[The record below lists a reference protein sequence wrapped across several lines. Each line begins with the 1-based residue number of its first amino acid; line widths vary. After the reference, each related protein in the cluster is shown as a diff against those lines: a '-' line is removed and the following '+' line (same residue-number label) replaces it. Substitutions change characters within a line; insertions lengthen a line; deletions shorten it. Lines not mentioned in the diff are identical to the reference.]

1 MVRRLASLLTLILA
15 AAHLTLAQT
24 AADVTG
30 AWLVMLPVPQG
41 GTTLE
46 VTLKQ
51 DGEAVTGTIASPMGT
66 VNVTGTMVAGA
77 LSIKYSL
84 PLQGTPLDLTMT
96 GKLTAADGGAA
107 ENMTGVV
114 SIGGL
119 GELPWTAR
127 RKPPASALAVAP
139 PPAPAAAPDPA
150 TAGTAAGKWNIVL
163 KAGQGEFPMAA
174 DLEQQG
180 EQVTGTVIL
189 AAVPGSALKVHGTM
203 RNTTLSLTFAVPTPQ
218 GEMNGTIAG
227 ELGAAGFAGKAT
239 LGPLGDADWT
249 GTRVP

>member
-1 MVRRLASLLTLILA
+1 MVRRIASLLTVVFA

-24 AADVTG
+24 PSDVTG
-30 AWLVMLPVPQG
+30 TWLVTLPVPQG
-41 GTTLE
+41 GTTLD
-46 VTLKQ
+46 VTLTQ

-77 LSIKYSL
+77 LSIKYAL

-96 GKLTAADGGAA
+96 GKLTAAAGGAA
-107 ENMTGVV
+107 ETMSGVV

-119 GELPWTAR
+119 GELPWTAS
-127 RKPPASALAVAP
+127 RKPPTPAAAVVP
-139 PPAPAAAPDPA
+139 PPVPAAAPDPA

-163 KAGQGEFPMAA
+163 KAGPGEFPMAA

-180 EQVTGTVIL
+180 EQVTGTITL
-189 AAVPGSALKVHGTM
+189 PAVPGSALKVQGTM

-239 LGPLGDADWT
+239 LGPLGDADWI